1 MSNLEPVGYEHLI
14 RSFSLPVRPLTHP
27 CFISG
32 SVNRRVPAHNGFWF
46 PRNVALEPTPMG
58 HLEFALPH
66 EGVNLEVIDAV
77 FEHLPDTGLVRRLSE
92 SPNGAR
98 IRRACFLWGR
108 LTGKSLSDALSPL
121 RRMYGPRDPGSV
133 FGRNCHI
140 GRVW

>member
-1 MSNLEPVGYEHLI
+1 MSSLEPVGCEDLTGT
-14 RSFSLPVRPLTHP
+14 FDLPVRPLTHP
-27 CFISG
+27 CFNSG
-32 SVNRRVPAHNGFWF
+32 PVNRRVPAHNGFWF
-46 PRNVALEPTPMG
+46 PRNVALESTPVG
-58 HLEFALPH
+58 HLEFALRH